1 MFEKF
6 AHKGTWDESLHIF
19 LFHSLYILDKPVNDT
34 SIEEYNQFELKDTCL
49 NAYNDW
55 IEKGCI
61 GVVKINEWLNNSN
74 AIVVSFKSNFGSKYK
89 PKVEL
94 WSDRSKTNYYKEKLQ
109 ASFDFE
115 NYIEA
120 LFKERFDLDLDPY
133 LTPEGQYYEGEN
145 GLGIEIKND
154 TLIKK
159 YGNVYIE
166 YAEKSKASNYNYVA
180 SGILKDDKTTYF
192 LIGDKDGFWI
202 FRKSRLVEIYNEEVA
217 LSKQGKSSARG
228 IMFKQTATSKGIAYP
243 VRLAKSEAL
252 TLEELVQEIKSK
264 S

>member
-1 MFEKF
+1 MFEKYT
-6 AHKGTWDESLHIF
+6 HKGTWDESLSIY
-19 LFHSLYILDKPVNDT
+19 LFNSFFILNKSEAEVSIDGYND
-34 SIEEYNQFELKDTCL
+34 FELKDTCV
-49 NAYNDW
+49 NAYNKWVD
-55 IEKGCI
+55 EGCKNQSI
-61 GVVKINEWLNNSN
+61 IDNWLSTNSESVN
-74 AIVVSFKSNFGSKYK
+74 VFKSSFGTSIK

-94 WSDRSKTNYYKEKLQ
+94 WSDRSKTGYYKEKLQ

-115 NYIEA
+115 NHIEA
-120 LFKERFDLDLDPY
+120 LFKEQFDLDLDPY
-133 LTPEGQYYEGEN
+133 LTPQGQYYEGEN

-166 YAEKSKASNYNYVA
+166 YAEKSRATNFNYVA

-202 FRKSRLVEIYNEEVA
+202 FRKSRLVEIYHEEVE
-217 LSKQGKSSARG
+217 LKKQGKPSTRG
-228 IMFKQTATSKGIAYP
+228 IMFKQIATSKGIAFP
-243 VRLAKSEAL
+243 VRYAKNEAL